1 MESPTSADKSKEI
14 VSTPPPQEKE
24 LSFEE
29 KQFEKAAKKVKA
41 EGYQLMEAN
50 HDLGG
55 EDPKEYHTSEHPHSL
70 EPRADRMADIFHS
83 PHHKRELTNIYIS
96 FHDTI
101 IEYKHADPKNIVG
114 MIQRRRGAREG
125 DPSGSGGN
133 EALSGQK
140 MAEEMRRANEEA
152 GREIFSEESIQTG
165 IFAIDATYPGVDFGP
180 DFKGAPFEK
189 YPQYKTII
197 EENPAAKETIDML
210 KGRGIERGPLFFQP
224 HLESALERG
233 EKVPTEVLITALADL
248 GAAGI
253 EGRSKFFAEGDAEF
267 RELYENI
274 RKPENLSRLLEGDG
288 DADRE
293 DRAKVVGAMT
303 SWLQS
308 QPGFAAWQMLR
319 FEKIVHLLKQNGEI
333 DSAKEEG
340 LRKMF
345 EHYPDNVKSTLE
357 RVDSRKKDYERIKEL
372 GGEKQ
377 AFAYLAKEMGYK
389 K

>member
-1 MESPTSADKSKEI
+1 M
-14 VSTPPPQEKE
+14 PPPQEKE
-24 LSFEE
+24 LSPEE
-29 KQFEKAAKKVKA
+29 RQFEKAAKQVKA
-41 EGYQLMEAN
+41 EGYKLMEAN
-50 HDLGG
+50 HDRGG

-70 EPRADRMADIFHS
+70 EVRADRMADIL
-83 PHHKRELTNIYIS
+83 KLTSAEQGLAKVYIS

-101 IEYKHADPKNIVG
+101 IDYEHTDPKNIVG
-114 MIQRRRGAREG
+114 MIKRKRGAREG
-125 DPSGSGGN
+125 DQSSGSGGN
-133 EALSGQK
+133 EALSAQK
-140 MAEEMRRANEEA
+140 MAEAMRQANEEA
-152 GREIFSEESIQTG
+152 GREVFSEEQIRNG

-189 YPQYKTII
+189 YPYYKTIV
-197 EENPAAKETIDML
+197 EGNPAAKETIDML
-210 KGRGIERGPLFFQP
+210 KGGGIEKGPLFFQP

-253 EGRSKFFAEGDAEF
+253 EGGSKFFAEGDAEF

-333 DSAKEEG
+333 DSAKEDG

-357 RVDSRKKDYERIKEL
+357 RVDNRKKDYERIKEL